1 VNVFVRNSQCIA
13 RLSSELHVEQLVLP
27 CGAQVP
33 RRRSVLVRLNLG
45 HLSRG
50 MTGAAVRIGALY
62 FAVIAL
68 VAVLLLVWAK
78 FGQ

>member
-1 VNVFVRNSQCIA
+1 
-13 RLSSELHVEQLVLP
+13 
-27 CGAQVP
+27 
-33 RRRSVLVRLNLG
+33 
-45 HLSRG
+45 

-62 FAVIAL
+62 FAIIAL